1 MIEHIV
7 LFKLRDGWTPEDAAT
22 LKKGLLSLK
31 EKIGGIEYASAGLDF
46 CGRAKGYDFGYIA
59 RFSSREAYDI
69 YGPHPEHDAFIAAH
83 KHLWTDVL
91 ALDYLI
97 AE

>member
-7 LFKLRDGWTPEDAAT
+7 LFKLHEGWTAEDAAM
-22 LKKGLLSLK
+22 LKSGLLGLK
-31 EKIGGIEYASAGLDF
+31 DKIDGIAYASAGIDF

-59 RFSSREAYDI
+59 RFVSREAYDI
-69 YGPHPEHDAFIAAH
+69 YGPHPEHDGFIASH

-91 ALDYLI
+91 ALDY
-97 AE
+97 EVS

>member
-7 LFKLRDGWTPEDAAT
+7 LFKLRDGWTSEDAAM
-22 LKKGLLSLK
+22 LKNGLLGLQN
-31 EKIGGIEYASAGLDF
+31 KIGGIEYASAGTDF

-59 RFSSREAYDI
+59 RFVSREAYDI

-83 KHLWTDVL
+83 KHLWVDVL
-91 ALDYLI
+91 ALDY
-97 AE
+97 EVS